1 MSKINTGLALFS
13 LLVVLS
19 LGVAIGEEVAATE
32 NASENVTENATENV
46 TINATENGTIEDV
59 PAETVPTEA
68 TEVKA

>member
-46 TINATENGTIEDV
+46 TINATENTTINTT
-59 PAETVPTEA
+59 ETAPVEA